1 MYMYKISTHLSGSF
15 IGIIL
20 KFFDCHLPPNYRS
33 KKSFDRKI
41 FNRIYAIQLIAVLA
55 YSHLLRT
62 KYWYIYSYEIYVQ
75 LNGIQDY
82 FK

>member
-20 KFFDCHLPPNYRS
+20 KFLTVIYLQIS

>member
-20 KFFDCHLPPNYRS
+20 KFLTVIYLQIR
-33 KKSFDRKI
+33 KKSFDCKI
-41 FNRIYAIQLIAVLA
+41 FNRVYAIQLIAVLA